1 MTRTGASKVMSKLE
15 DTLSWQIKVAGLP
28 PPEREFRFDSKR
40 RWRLDFAWPE
50 QRMAVEVDG
59 GMWIRGAHN
68 RPLRIAADHE
78 KRNHLTLAGWR
89 VLVFTGDQV
98 KSGAAISQ
106 LESLL
111 AQATFKDYVFG

>member
-1 MTRTGASKVMSKLE
+1 MRSNLE
-15 DTLSWQIKVAGLP
+15 DTLSWQIKLVGLP
-28 PPEREFRFDSKR
+28 PPEREFRFDAKR

-59 GMWIRGAHN
+59 GMWVRGAHT
-68 RPLRIAADHE
+68 RGRRIAQDHE

-98 KSGAAISQ
+98 KSGKAVNGIQ
-106 LESLL
+106 SLL
-111 AQATFKDYVFG
+111 AQATFKDFVFG